1 MPNVP
6 RIYLHL
12 IFEISSLM
20 NLIIFSYFEL
30 DFCRLD
36 SSKNQVQNRP
46 KIKFNKLNFSNLI
59 FQNQAQIDRGIKVH
73 TMNLTII
80 FLFFEIY
87 NVNYKGEVRTLYL
100 SFREKNDFKRICL
113 TQLSLLRG
121 SQIGRAT

>member
-1 MPNVP
+1 
-6 RIYLHL
+6 
-12 IFEISSLM
+12 M

-87 NVNYKGEVRTLYL
+87 NVNYSCKPLVPLVGQKTPPLHE
-100 SFREKNDFKRICL
+100 IL
-113 TQLSLLRG
+113 THLVITSLKKLEA
-121 SQIGRAT
+121 QNMF